1 MKYMKTLSVQDI
13 FNNIH
18 SPSSTGPAS
27 SELKQHHKLIN
38 ANNPLIM
45 EKISYKHDQLLYKQT
60 LMSL

>member
-1 MKYMKTLSVQDI
+1 MNCL
-13 FNNIH
+13 
-18 SPSSTGPAS
+18 SSTGPAS